1 MSLAHRI
8 AVIALALAVGP
19 LAFAADNDDW
29 KALDSLR
36 PGEKVGVIQSNQ
48 KRIEGRFQ
56 RATESNITIR
66 ADQEVTVAKT
76 DVVRVYR
83 HSGGS
88 RTKRVLIG
96 TAIGVAAGG
105 ILYGTVGERFR
116 NEGQDVSAGLWIGGG
131 AGIGAGIGAL
141 LGGHD
146 QTVYR
151 RPSHP

>member
-1 MSLAHRI
+1 LTLAAEQI
-8 AVIALALAVGP
+8 AH
-19 LAFAADNDDW
+19 AADNNNW
-29 KALDSLR
+29 AALSSLK

-56 RATESNITIR
+56 FVTESNIAIR
-66 ADQEVTVAKT
+66 ADREITVSRT
-76 DVVRVYR
+76 EVVRVYR
-83 HSGGS
+83 HAGHS
-88 RTKRVLIG
+88 RTKKALIG
-96 TAIGVAAGG
+96 AAIGVAAGG
-105 ILYGTVGERFR
+105 ILYGTVGDRVR

-151 RPSHP
+151 RPIR